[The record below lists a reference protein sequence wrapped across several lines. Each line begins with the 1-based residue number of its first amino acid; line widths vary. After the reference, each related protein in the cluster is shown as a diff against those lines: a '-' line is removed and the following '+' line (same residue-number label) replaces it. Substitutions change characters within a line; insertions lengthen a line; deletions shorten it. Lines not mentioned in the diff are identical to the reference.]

1 MKDTKKRTRKNR
13 VRKLIR
19 AYVKTAVVV
28 ITAYVFSVLAFC
40 VLHNGPL
47 SAYDTAAI
55 TRLVEISGVTVY
67 ALFVIPLTVIAV
79 TYAASDEL

>member
-1 MKDTKKRTRKNR
+1 MKDTKKRAQKNR
-13 VRKLIR
+13 VRKLVR

-40 VLHNGPL
+40 VLHSGPL
-47 SAYDTAAI
+47 SAYDTAAV
-55 TRLVEISGVTVY
+55 THLVEISGVAVY
-67 ALFVIPLTVIAV
+67 ALFVTPLTVIAA

>member
-13 VRKLIR
+13 VRKLVR

-40 VLHNGPL
+40 VLHSGPL
-47 SAYDTAAI
+47 STYDTAAI
-55 TRLVEISGVTVY
+55 TRAVEISGIAVY
-67 ALFVIPLTVIAV
+67 ALFVIPLMVIAA